1 MHIPVLQKELIECLA
16 PQKNENFVDATIN
29 GGGHARLILRKNGPK
44 GMILGIDWTQELID
58 KLRKETLQEGFKDRI
73 MLVCDNFAHLID
85 IVHENNFGPIHGI
98 VMDLGFSSWHLE
110 KSGHGFSFLLNE
122 PLDMRFNDKNDLD
135 AWTIINRWSEEE
147 IAAMIRDYGQERF
160 WRKIATNIVAERQL
174 APIETTKDLVEVI
187 EKSVPEW
194 YRKSRHLHPA
204 TKTFQA
210 LRITVNHELS
220 NLSQVLPQIMEV
232 LAPGGRMVII
242 SFHELEDRIVKQFL
256 KTNEQEGMV
265 DLITKRPI
273 KPSEEEISQNRRAR
287 SARLRAARKIK

>member
-29 GGGHARLILRKNGPK
+29 GGGHARLILKKNAPK
-44 GMILGIDWTQELID
+44 GMVLGIDWTPELID
-58 KLRKETLQEGFKDRI
+58 RLGKEAIQEGFKDRI
-73 MLVCDNFAHLID
+73 ILACDNFIHLSD
-85 IVHENNFGPIHGI
+85 IVRENNFNPVHGI
-98 VMDLGFSSWHLE
+98 IMDLGFSSWHLE

-122 PLDMRFNDKNDLD
+122 SLDMRFNDQNDID

-160 WRKIATNIVAERQL
+160 WRKIAENIVAERQL

-194 YRKSRHLHPA
+194 YRKGRRLHPA

-210 LRITVNHELS
+210 LRITVNRELS
-220 NLSQVLPQIMEV
+220 NLSQVLPQIIET
-232 LAPGGRMVII
+232 LAPGGRVVII

-256 KTNEQEGMV
+256 KTKEQEGIV
-265 DLITKRPI
+265 DLITKRTI
-273 KPSEEEISQNRRAR
+273 KPSEEEISKNRRAR